1 MSDDPL
7 LSVSG
12 LHKYFTQND
21 GFIDRLLGADE
32 TVKAV
37 NGVSFDIERGETL
50 GLVGES
56 GSGKSTTARSVL
68 RLDEPTKGTVSY
80 DGTDLTALSDREMTE
95 MRKRIQIVFQD
106 PASSLNRRKT
116 VGQIIKQP
124 MEIHGLYEGERDA
137 RVDELMET
145 VGLPPQYSNR
155 YPHEFSGGQRQRV
168 GIARALAVD
177 PDFIV
182 ADEPVSALDVRQRV
196 GIARALAVDPDF
208 IVADEP
214 VSALDVSIQ
223 AQILNLL
230 DDLQEEFD
238 LTLLFIAHD
247 LSVIRHVCDRV
258 AVMYLGE
265 IVELAD
271 ADELFSNPQHP
282 YTRALLGAIPQP
294 VPELARQRQVL
305 EGEVPSPLDPPSG
318 CSFNPRCPAATE
330 ECTSVD
336 PTLDDV
342 AGATGGHKAAC
353 IHVDEFETGAGV
365 PSAAQGVD
373 ERFSIE
379 NFDAEPTLVTDG
391 RGDDDR

>member
-1 MSDDPL
+1 MSNTDPL

-12 LHKYFTQND
+12 LHKHFTQND
-21 GFIDRLLGADE
+21 GFIDRLFGADE

-37 NGVSFDIERGETL
+37 NGVDFEIAKGETL

-68 RLDEPTKGTVSY
+68 RLDEPTSGTVKY
-80 DGTDLTALSDREMTE
+80 DGTDLTSLSESEMKE
-95 MRKRIQIVFQD
+95 MRKQVQIVFQD

-124 MEIHGLYEGERDA
+124 MEIHGLYKGERDA
-137 RVDELMET
+137 RVNELMET

-177 PDFIV
+177 P
-182 ADEPVSALDVRQRV
+182 E
-196 GIARALAVDPDF
+196 F

-230 DDLQEEFD
+230 TDLQDEFD

-247 LSVIRHVCDRV
+247 LSVIRHACDRV

-265 IVELAD
+265 IVEIAD
-271 ADELFSNPQHP
+271 ADELFTNPQHP
-282 YTRALLGAIPQP
+282 YTRALLQAIPQP
-294 VPELARQRQVL
+294 VPELARQREVL

-318 CSFNPRCPAATE
+318 CSFNPRCPDATE
-330 ECTSVD
+330 ECTTVD

-342 AGATGGHKAAC
+342 GGATGGHKAAC
-353 IHVDEFETGAGV
+353 IHVDEFDRGAGV
-365 PSAAQGVD
+365 ESMKQAVD

-379 NFDAEPTLVTDG
+379 NFDAEPALAADG
-391 RGDDDR
+391 SGEGEQ

>member
-182 ADEPVSALDVRQRV
+182 ADEPVSALDV
-196 GIARALAVDPDF
+196 
-208 IVADEP
+208 
-214 VSALDVSIQ
+214 SIQ

-230 DDLQEEFD
+230 EDLQAEFD

-318 CSFNPRCPAATE
+318 CSFNPRCPEATE

-342 AGATGGHKAAC
+342 AGATGGHQAAC
-353 IHVDEFETGAGV
+353 IHVDEFEVGAGV
-365 PSAAQGVD
+365 PSAAQDVD

-379 NFDAEPTLVTDG
+379 NFDAEPTLATDG
-391 RGDDDR
+391 RGRSGGDDDR